1 MQNVPLS
8 GRARIHAGA
17 KVLGHVLVSRRATPA
32 EKAQVTL
39 TFDTVL
45 SGKRRIPVTTNL
57 RALASMMEVSQA
69 QVPESGSDHGTSEY
83 DWTTDQF
90 GGEVAYH
97 GGGVITHGSE
107 IVGVTTV
114 NGVLV
119 HVASKP
125 GARCGGAFEGNDRLQ
140 ALWVFLLMPAAFSD
154 TAT

>member
-1 MQNVPLS
+1 LKNLALLVFPLS
-8 GRARIHAGA
+8 R
-17 KVLGHVLVSRRATPA
+17 
-32 EKAQVTL
+32 
-39 TFDTVL
+39 
-45 SGKRRIPVTTNL
+45 
-57 RALASMMEVSQA
+57 SQA
-69 QVPESGSDHGTSEY
+69 QVPESGPDHGTSEY
-83 DWTTDQF
+83 DWTTDQM
-90 GGEVAYH
+90 GGEVGYH